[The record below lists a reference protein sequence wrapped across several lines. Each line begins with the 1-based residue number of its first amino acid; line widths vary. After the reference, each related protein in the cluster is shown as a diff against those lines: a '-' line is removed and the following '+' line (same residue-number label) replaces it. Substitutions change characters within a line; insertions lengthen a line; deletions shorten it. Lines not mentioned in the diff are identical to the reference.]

1 MRPNHPRDD
10 DSDPTVSH
18 ELNFTQNTKCLGA
31 LYKFMS
37 MAMNLSYTSVDE
49 YINDQ
54 KPEVQERLLWIK
66 SLLEKNYPNA
76 TAHILYGMPAYKLN
90 KKPLVYFAVYEK
102 HLGFYATPGTHEAF
116 KSNLVGYKTGKG
128 SVQFPLKQNLPE
140 ELIQDMIAH
149 RAQCILQNK

>member
-1 MRPNHPRDD
+1 
-10 DSDPTVSH
+10 
-18 ELNFTQNTKCLGA
+18 
-31 LYKFMS
+31 

-66 SLLEKNYPNA
+66 SVLEKNYPIA
-76 TAHILYGMPAYKLN
+76 TAHILYGMPAYKIN

-140 ELIQDMIAH
+140 ELIQAMIAH